1 MKKEPGFYRF
11 PNKDIERQKNG
22 LQLVSERIVMVR
34 LGIPLA
40 RMCIFVVNIS
50 STASHQRTPTIQITY
65 RLNSY
70 LFPESN
76 KKSELKLKRLERA
89 TKRANSKKTVVTHL
103 SQSDMVTGEN
113 STKSGEE
120 NTLGNTAEKELEALS
135 TTLAKLESERDQLKD
150 SNANLQVECDSVR
163 SEKMSACQT
172 IQQMMLKFLSFGS
185 LKAQPKKF
193 KYYTGISVDIFE
205 VIFDYLKGYLPDNS
219 KAKLSHE
226 DQLLMK
232 LVKLRLNSRW
242 VSLAD
247 QFKSN
252 KNIFKQYLLEMD

>member
-1 MKKEPGFYRF
+1 MKGQQREQTANR
-11 PNKDIERQKNG
+11 RQ
-22 LQLVSERIVMVR
+22 
-34 LGIPLA
+34 
-40 RMCIFVVNIS
+40 
-50 STASHQRTPTIQITY
+50 
-65 RLNSY
+65 
-70 LFPESN
+70 
-76 KKSELKLKRLERA
+76 
-89 TKRANSKKTVVTHL
+89 TKRNVASSARKTVVTHL

-172 IQQMMLKFLSFGS
+172 IQQMMLKFLSFES

-193 KYYTGISVDIFE
+193 KYYTGISVDIYE